1 MARVGIRCL
10 LVSILFSGAV
20 SCAVNPATGRREL
33 MLISEGQ
40 EISLGREADPE
51 ILGEFGLYPDS
62 QLQAYVDSLGQR
74 LAALSE
80 RPHLPWTFRIVDDP
94 IVNAFALPG
103 GYIYVSRGIMVYFNS
118 EAELVSVLGHEIG
131 HVTARHSAR
140 QITQQQLAQV
150 GLAAGVILAPELADF
165 AGLAQAGL
173 GLLFLKFS
181 RDDER
186 QADDLGLRYL
196 SRAGYDPA
204 EMPKVFGMLGRV
216 SAASGGERVPGWL
229 STHPDPEDREE
240 RIRRQVAQLSGSGGL
255 VNREPYLRRLEGMIF
270 GVNPRQGF
278 FRGDRFLHPDLRFQI
293 AFPAGW
299 RTSNQRRAVY
309 AQSPERDALVELTVA
324 EGGSPQAAVADLLG
338 RSGVSGGPV
347 RSHTVNGFPA
357 ASARFRAVSE
367 NSDLEGLV
375 TAVAYEGIV
384 YRLLGV
390 ANRARWPVY
399 AAVVARSFESFDRLT
414 DRVALEVQPLRISLV
429 TLDRDLTLAEFAR
442 RYPSEV
448 SLETLA
454 LLNGVAQDARLSAGT
469 VLKRVVGGPLP

>member
-1 MARVGIRCL
+1 MNIALRGCL
-10 LVSILFSGAV
+10 VPVLLWGAV
-20 SCAVNPATGRREL
+20 ACAVNPATGRREL
-33 MLISEGQ
+33 MLVTEGQ
-40 EISLGREADPE
+40 EIGMGREADPQ
-51 ILGEFGLYPDS
+51 ILNEFGLYPDS
-62 QLQAYVDSLGQR
+62 QLQAYVEGLGRR

-103 GYIYVSRGIMVYFNS
+103 GYIYVSRGIMAYFNS

-150 GLAAGVILAPELADF
+150 GLVAGVILAPELADF

-196 SRAGYDPA
+196 SAAGYDPG
-204 EMPKVFGMLGRV
+204 EMPKVFAMLARV
-216 SAASGGERVPGWL
+216 SAAAGGERVPGWL

-240 RIRRQVAQLSGSGGL
+240 RIRRQVSRLAASGGL
-255 VNREPYLRRLEGMIF
+255 VNREQYLRRLEGMIF
-270 GVNPRQGF
+270 GANPREGF
-278 FRGDRFLHPDLRFQI
+278 FRGELFYHPDLRFRI

-299 RTSNQRRAVY
+299 RTSNQRQGVY
-309 AQSPERDALVELTVA
+309 AQSPERDALIELA
-324 EGGSPQAAVADLLG
+324 IADAASPQAAVADLLA
-338 RSGVSGGPV
+338 RRNVTGGPV
-347 RSHTVNGFPA
+347 RSHTINGFPA
-357 ASARFRAVSE
+357 ASARFQAATERSTL
-367 NSDLEGLV
+367 SGLV
-375 TAVAYEGIV
+375 TAIAYEGRV

-390 ANRARWPVY
+390 ADEGRWNIH
-399 AAVVARSFESFDRLT
+399 AAVVARSFETFDRLS
-414 DRVALEVQPLRISLV
+414 DRAALEVQPLRLSLV
-429 TLDRDLTLAEFAR
+429 TLEREMTLAEFAQ
-442 RYPSEV
+442 RYPSQV

-454 LLNGVAQDARLSAGT
+454 LLNGVAEDARLPAGT
-469 VLKRVVGGPLP
+469 VVKTVVGGPLP

>member
-1 MARVGIRCL
+1 MSALLRCL
-10 LVSILFSGAV
+10 LASVLFSVTV

-62 QLQAYVDSLGQR
+62 QLQVYVETLGRR
-74 LAALSE
+74 LAGLSE

-103 GYIYVSRGIMVYFNS
+103 GYIYVSRGIMAYFNS

-150 GLAAGVILAPELADF
+150 GLAAGVIFAPELADF

-204 EMPKVFGMLGRV
+204 EMPEVFAMLARV
-216 SAASGGERVPGWL
+216 SALSGGERVPGWL

-240 RIRRQVAQLSGSGGL
+240 RIRRQVAQLSSSGGL

-270 GVNPRQGF
+270 GANPRHGF
-278 FRGDRFLHPDLRFQI
+278 FRGNRFLHPDLRFQI

-299 RTSNQRRAVY
+299 QTSNRRRAVY
-309 AQSPERDALVELTVA
+309 AQSPERDALIELTVA
-324 EGGSPQAAVADLLG
+324 EAGSPQAAVADLLG
-338 RSGVSGGPV
+338 RRDVSGGPV
-347 RSHTVNGFPA
+347 RQHMVNGFPA
-357 ASARFRAVSE
+357 ASARFQVVSE
-367 NSDLEGLV
+367 NSELEGLV
-375 TAVAYEGIV
+375 TALAYEGIV
-384 YRLLGV
+384 YRLIGV
-390 ANRARWPVY
+390 ANRARW
-399 AAVVARSFESFDRLT
+399 AARSAVVARSFESFDRLT
-414 DRVALEVQPLRISLV
+414 DRAALEVQPLRISLV
-429 TLDRDLTLAEFAR
+429 TLERDMTLAEFAR
-442 RYPSEV
+442 LYPSEV

-454 LLNGVAQDARLSAGT
+454 LLNGVAEDARLSVGT
-469 VLKRVVGGPLP
+469 LLKRVVGGPLP